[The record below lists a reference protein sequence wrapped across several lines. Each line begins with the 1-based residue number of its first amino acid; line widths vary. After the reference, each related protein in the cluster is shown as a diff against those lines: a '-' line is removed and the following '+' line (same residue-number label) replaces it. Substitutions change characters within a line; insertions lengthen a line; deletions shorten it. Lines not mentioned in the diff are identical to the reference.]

1 MKNKHPNLLMGLF
14 VFCSISAKSQTV
26 VNAGIWQTFGKPL
39 VIATNPEI
47 KGRLCN
53 FYWRDLETS
62 PGVWNWTS
70 FDADLTSRTDDGLP
84 VIFMVYT
91 KEDAPDWLYTN
102 GVPKVNEKDDAGVV
116 TGYAPYYADTDYKA
130 YFRKMVIAV
139 RKHVETLPSNV
150 RNNITGV
157 QGCFGST
164 GDYISYKGTVAPQYD
179 LTTQQFSDL
188 FREFS
193 QYYYDEYKNTNPAIT
208 LLSNPRNNGSD
219 DNIWV
224 VQNCPGWLKCGTLG
238 KAFQINDELD
248 KSTWLYSLLNQP
260 QPVDYVR
267 ARSEMSGTNT
277 STGWWKKMPYK
288 NMFATMCYGIHWG
301 LDWPNQGN
309 SQIEDLLY
317 DTAYNFFNKYAGQ
330 KNPAKSTNAMCFLK
344 DVLDASDAVRFPAAT
359 FGTVDRTS
367 TQRYQNIV
375 NSYAA
380 YGAVL
385 QDAKS
390 ATLGE
395 QDMIYATGTNDVGWN
410 LFAANYERYLHQLTP
425 NSTSIGYWN
434 VSSADPTS
442 MFGKF
447 ARSFDVANNK
457 KALYFDVDNAF
468 LLNAPLN
475 SKYSVTISVTYLDGD
490 GGWQLF
496 YDSKSKADKV
506 SLTVIGTKTNTWKKA
521 VVTLSNAYFGNRG
534 PSASDFSIR
543 STNSKNVIFA
553 VVELSRPANFAGKGA
568 AAAVST
574 VNNAAAAVL
583 VAASNVQPGMALSI
597 SPNPATDQFHISLND
612 GSTITNVEIVNQ
624 LGQVVLQKN
633 ISAGIITISRREIGG
648 NAGVYYLKVFAG
660 KRIYTGKVIIQ

>member
-1 MKNKHPNLLMGLF
+1 MKSQFSNSLIGLF
-14 VFCSISAKSQTV
+14 ALCTSSAKSQIV
-26 VNAGIWQTFGKPL
+26 VNAGVWQTFGKPL
-39 VIATNPEI
+39 IITTNPEI

-53 FYWRDLETS
+53 FYWKDLEKS
-62 PGVWNWTS
+62 PGVWDWTT

-91 KEDAPDWLYTN
+91 KEDAPDWLYSN
-102 GVPKVNEKDDAGVV
+102 GVPKVTEKDDAGTV
-116 TGYAPYYADTDYKA
+116 TGYAPYYADTDYKS
-130 YFRKMVIAV
+130 YFKTMITAV
-139 RKHVETLPSNV
+139 HNHVETLPANV

-164 GDYISYKGTVAPQYD
+164 GDYISYKGTVDPQYD
-179 LTTQQFSDL
+179 LTTQDFSDL

-193 QYYYDEYKNTNPAIT
+193 QYYYDEYKNTNPLIT

-248 KSTWLYSLLNQP
+248 KSTWLYSILNQP
-260 QPVDYVR
+260 QPVNYVR

-277 STGWWKKMPYK
+277 SSGWWKKMPYK
-288 NMFATMCYGIHWG
+288 NMFATLCYGIHWG
-301 LDWPNQGN
+301 LDWSNQGN

-330 KNPAKSTNAMCFLK
+330 KDPAKSTNAMCFLK
-344 DVLDASDAVRFPAAT
+344 DVLDASDAVRFPEAT
-359 FGTVDRTS
+359 FGTVDRNS

-395 QDMIYATGTNDVGWN
+395 QDMLDANGTNDVGWN
-410 LFAANYERYLHQLTP
+410 LFAANYERYLYQLKP
-425 NSTSIGYWN
+425 NTTSIGYWN
-434 VSSADPTS
+434 VTSADPNS

-457 KALYFDVDNAF
+457 KGLYFDVDNAF
-468 LLNAPLN
+468 LLNAPVN
-475 SKYSVTISVTYLDGD
+475 GKYSVTISVTYLDGD
-490 GGWQLF
+490 GGGWQLF
-496 YDSKSKADKV
+496 YDAKSVTDKA
-506 SLTVIGTKTNTWKKA
+506 SLSVNCTNTNTWKKA
-521 VVTLSNAYFGNRG
+521 VVTLTNAYFGNRG
-534 PSASDFSIR
+534 TRASDFSIR
-543 STNSKNVIFA
+543 STNNKNVIFA
-553 VVELSRPANFAGKGA
+553 VVELSRPANFAGA
-568 AAAVST
+568 APAAFSSVNSEAAVS
-574 VNNAAAAVL
+574 VAV
-583 VAASNVQPGMALSI
+583 SPVQTGMPLSI
-597 SPNPATDQFHISLND
+597 SPNPATDHFHISLND
-612 GSTITNVEIVNQ
+612 GSTITNVQIVNQ

-633 ISAGIITISRREIGG
+633 ISTGMITISRTEIGN
-648 NAGVYYLKVFAG
+648 NAGVYYIKVFAD
-660 KRIYTGKVIIQ
+660 KKIYTGRVIIQ